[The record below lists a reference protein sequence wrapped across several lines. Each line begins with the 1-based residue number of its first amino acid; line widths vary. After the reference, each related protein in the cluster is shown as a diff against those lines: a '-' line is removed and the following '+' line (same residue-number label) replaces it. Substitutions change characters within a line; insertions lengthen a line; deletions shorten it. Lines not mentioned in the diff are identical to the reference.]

1 MKKFRQILK
10 DIRSGKVAPVYFLCG
25 EEIYFAKKIE
35 ETLLQTVVPPE
46 AKTFDEA
53 VLYAPD
59 MSLDDFLLRAGAFPM
74 LSDKQLLVARQAQHF
89 FKKQEALERV
99 KNYLSRK
106 VSSTVLVFRYDGKP
120 GVKIKNVFQK
130 DNETVYYEA
139 PKLYEN
145 RMGEILSEIFAG
157 KKFTLNPKSQMMLL
171 EYIGTDLAR
180 MEKEAEKLSVV
191 FPEGGTLT
199 PEIIEEYIG
208 ISKDYNF
215 FELKSAIARGDVKKA
230 VKIASVFSK
239 NPKEYAL
246 IPVIAMLYNF
256 FVQLYQYHTLPDK
269 NNRSAVASALK
280 INPYFIDEYRVA
292 ARIYPM
298 KKVSRNMR
306 TLKEI
311 DLKLKGFG
319 SQHETYRDLLNDL
332 IYQIMLRP

>member
-1 MKKFRQILK
+1 MKTFKKIIS
-10 DIRSGKVAPVYFLCG
+10 DIAGGLVSPVYFLSG
-25 EEIYFAKKIE
+25 EEAYFAKKIE
-35 ETLLQTVVPPE
+35 EILLKNVVPEE

-53 VLYAPD
+53 VFYASEI
-59 MSLDDFLLRAGAFPM
+59 SLDDFLLRAGAFPM
-74 LSDKQLLVARQAQHF
+74 LAPKQLLVARQAQYF
-89 FKKQEALERV
+89 FKRQQGIERLKQ
-99 KNYLSRK
+99 YLNNK
-106 VSSTVLVFRYDGKP
+106 PTFTVVVFRYDGKP
-120 GVKIKNVFQK
+120 GVKIKNLFKK
-130 DNETVYYEA
+130 DSESIFYEA

-157 KKFTLNPKSQMMLL
+157 KNFTLAPKSQMMLL
-171 EYIGTDLAR
+171 EYIGMDLAR

-191 FPEGGTLT
+191 FPEGGKIT

-215 FELKSAIARGDVKKA
+215 FELKSAIARGDIKKA
-230 VKIASVFSK
+230 VKIASVFGK

-246 IPVIAMLYNF
+246 IPVVAMLYNF

-280 INPYFIDEYRVA
+280 INPYFIEEYRIA

-298 KKVSRNMR
+298 KRISRNMEV
-306 TLKEI
+306 LKEI

-319 SQHETYRDLLNDL
+319 GQYETYRDILNDL
-332 IYQIMLRP
+332 IYRIMLSS